1 MSIGS
6 KSRKK
11 PFGGKRGEE
20 EMTVTIQKPEK
31 TDRKL
36 DEVPLLYLEMYRKYK
51 LCTTV
56 SLPWKRE
63 NGLWPSPQCLKITTK
78 KSHSE
83 FSFWQK

>member
-20 EMTVTIQKPEK
+20 EMTVTIQKPRKK
-31 TDRKL
+31 TEL
-36 DEVPLLYLEMYRKYK
+36 DEVPLVLYLEMYRKYK

-63 NGLWPSPQCLKITTK
+63 NGLWPSPQCFEISIK
-78 KSHSE
+78 KSH
-83 FSFWQK
+83 